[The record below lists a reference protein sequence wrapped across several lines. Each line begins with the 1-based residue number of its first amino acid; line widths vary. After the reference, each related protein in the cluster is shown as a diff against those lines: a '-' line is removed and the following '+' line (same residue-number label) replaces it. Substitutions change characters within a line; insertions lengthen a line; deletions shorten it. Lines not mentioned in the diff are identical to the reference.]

1 MAADPQ
7 RVADTRDW
15 LLKASHDIDAAERLL
30 EGDEPLTDVAV
41 FHCQQG
47 AEKALKAFLFWHDA
61 PFRKTHELE
70 ELVDAATRIDQTIEA
85 LREPAA
91 GLTPFA
97 WRFRYPGE
105 LMEPSDADTRA
116 ALEACRAVYARVRE
130 RLPAE
135 ARP

>member
-7 RVADTRDW
+7 RVADTRDR

-30 EGDEPLTDVAV
+30 DGDEPLSDVAV

-47 AEKALKAFLFWHDA
+47 AEKALKAFLFWHDV

-91 GLTPFA
+91 RPDPFRLA
-97 WRFRYPGE
+97 LPLPRRAGRAVRRRHPGGARGG
-105 LMEPSDADTRA
+105 PRGIRPCPRA
-116 ALEACRAVYARVRE
+116 ATR
-130 RLPAE
+130 
-135 ARP
+135 